1 MAKIK
6 RIFAREIINSKA
18 IPTVEATVLLEDG
31 SIGVGSSPTGTSVG
45 KYESVELR
53 DQDPNRHLGLGV
65 LNAIS
70 NIQKVISPALEGMEA
85 EDLRNIDKTLITL
98 DGTKNKAR
106 LGTNSIL
113 PVSIAS
119 AKAQAKSVNNPLY
132 VFLKSFVPSNL
143 TFKIPSPC
151 FNILNGG
158 LHAGN
163 NLDFQ
168 EFMIIPATNKNYED
182 SLILAATVYQS
193 LRKKLEEK
201 GASTLIGDE
210 GGFGPTF
217 PNNREALDMLKES
230 IESGKF
236 RLNYDVFLGLD
247 AAASNFF
254 RSGKYKIK
262 DNQQELNSEALFNY
276 FDKLSEEYRLLYLE
290 DPFSEDDWEGWSKSS
305 EFKTFSSTI
314 VVGDDLTV
322 TNPIRLQMA
331 LDKKAISGI
340 IIKPNQI
347 GTIIEAI
354 GVTEMA
360 RQAGIKIV
368 VSHRSGETND
378 DFIADFAVAVSA
390 DFVKFGAPARGE
402 RVSKYNRLLA
412 INNELKSLQTK

>member
-6 RIFAREIINSKA
+6 RIFAREILNSKA

-45 KYESVELR
+45 KYEAAELR

-65 LNAIS
+65 LTAVS
-70 NIQKVISPALEGMEA
+70 NIQKIIFPALEGKETS
-85 EDLRNIDKTLITL
+85 DQRDIDKTLISL
-98 DGTKNKAR
+98 DGTPNKSK
-106 LGTNSIL
+106 LGTNAIL
-113 PVSIAS
+113 PVSIAC
-119 AKAQAKSVNNPLY
+119 AKAEAKSSNKSLY
-132 VFLKSFVPSNL
+132 SHLKTFVPSGFTL
-143 TFKIPSPC
+143 KIPSPC

-168 EFMIIPATNKNYED
+168 EFMIIPATNKNYDE

-217 PNNREALDMLKES
+217 PNNREALDMLREAVEAS
-230 IESGKF
+230 KF

-247 AAASNFF
+247 AAASNFYEN
-254 RSGKYKIK
+254 GKYRIK
-262 DNQQELNSEALFNY
+262 DNQGELSSDSLFNY
-276 FDKLSEEYRLLYLE
+276 FDKLLEDYRLLYLE
-290 DPFSEDDWEGWSKSS
+290 DPFSEDDWNSWEKSAN
-305 EFKTFSSTI
+305 FKTFSGTI
-314 VVGDDLTV
+314 IVGDDLTV
-322 TNPIRLQMA
+322 TNPIKLQMA
-331 LDKKAISGI
+331 IDKKAISGI

-354 GVTEMA
+354 GVTEIA
-360 RQAGIKIV
+360 RQAGIKII

-378 DFIADFAVAVSA
+378 DFIADFAVAVGA

-402 RVSKYNRLLA
+402 RVAKYNRLLA